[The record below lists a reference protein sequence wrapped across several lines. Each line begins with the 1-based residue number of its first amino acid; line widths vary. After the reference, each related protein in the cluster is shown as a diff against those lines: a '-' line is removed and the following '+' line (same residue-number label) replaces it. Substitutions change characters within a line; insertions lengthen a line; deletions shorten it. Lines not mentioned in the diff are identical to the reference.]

1 LAAVDD
7 FPERMM
13 VDVFIAAATRTPFGR
28 YGGRLAALRCDDLAA
43 APITSL
49 MARYPT
55 VDWGAVDEVVLGCAN
70 QAGEDNRNVARMAT
84 LLSGLP
90 ETVPAVTVNR
100 LCASGLEAVGQA
112 ARAIAG
118 GDAEFVIAGGVESM
132 SRAPFVMPK
141 AEAAFTREQ
150 KLEDSTL
157 GWHCIN
163 PVMQSRYGVDSMT
176 QTADNLARERGITR
190 DCQDA
195 YALRS
200 QQRTARAQAE
210 SWLAEEI
217 TAVQISN
224 GSDSIIVDEDEHPRP
239 KITLEQLAKLKPLLG
254 TDSTI
259 TAGNASGIND
269 GACALLL
276 ASAAALNTHG
286 LQPLARVISVAA
298 VGVAPRIMG
307 IGPVPAIHK
316 LLSKIG
322 RRLEQFDR
330 IEINEAFAAQ
340 VLACTRSL
348 GLADDAEH
356 VNGNGGAIALGHP
369 LGASG
374 ARLVMTAVYALRRQ
388 QQARALVSLCVG
400 VGQGVALALERA

>member
-1 LAAVDD
+1 
-7 FPERMM
+7 
-13 VDVFIAAATRTPFGR
+13 
-28 YGGRLAALRCDDLAA
+28 
-43 APITSL
+43 
-49 MARYPT
+49 
-55 VDWGAVDEVVLGCAN
+55 
-70 QAGEDNRNVARMAT
+70 
-84 LLSGLP
+84 
-90 ETVPAVTVNR
+90 
-100 LCASGLEAVGQA
+100 
-112 ARAIAG
+112 
-118 GDAEFVIAGGVESM
+118 M
-132 SRAPFVMPK
+132 SRAPFVVAK
-141 AEAAFTREQ
+141 AEGAFGREQ

-157 GWHCIN
+157 GWRFIN
-163 PVMQSRYGVDSMT
+163 PLMQARYGVDSMT
-176 QTADNLARERGITR
+176 QTADNLAREYGIDR
-190 DCQDA
+190 ECQDA

-200 QQRTARAQAE
+200 QRRTAQAQARG
-210 SWLAEEI
+210 WLAEEI
-217 TAVQISN
+217 TPVRVPNESIAV
-224 GSDSIIVDEDEHPRP
+224 SDDEHPRP

-316 LLSKIG
+316 LLTKIG
-322 RRLEQFDR
+322 RRLDEFDR

-348 GLADDAEH
+348 GLADDADY

-374 ARLVMTAVYALRRQ
+374 ARLVMTAAYALRRQ
-388 QQARALVSLCVG
+388 QQSRALVSLCVG
-400 VGQGVALALERA
+400 VGQGVALALERV

>member
-1 LAAVDD
+1 MA
-7 FPERMM
+7 
-13 VDVFIAAATRTPFGR
+13 DVFIAAATRTPFGR
-28 YGGRLAALRCDDLAA
+28 YGGRLAAVRCDDLAA
-43 APITSL
+43 VPIMSL
-49 MARYPT
+49 MSRYPS

-70 QAGEDNRNVARMAT
+70 QAGEDNRNVARMAV

-90 ETVPAVTVNR
+90 ETLPAVTVNR

-112 ARAIAG
+112 ARAIAM
-118 GDAEFVIAGGVESM
+118 GDAQLVIAGGVESM
-132 SRAPFVMPK
+132 SRAPFVMAK
-141 AEAAFTREQ
+141 AETAFGREQ

-163 PVMQSRYGVDSMT
+163 PLMQARYGVDSMT
-176 QTADNLARERGITR
+176 QTADNLAREHGITR
-190 DCQDA
+190 ECQDA
-195 YALRS
+195 YAWRS
-200 QQRTARAQAE
+200 QQRTAHAQE
-210 SWLAEEI
+210 QGWVAEEI
-217 TAVQISN
+217 TPVQVPNESIAVS
-224 GSDSIIVDEDEHPRP
+224 EDEHPRP
-239 KITLEQLAKLKPLLG
+239 NISLEKLAKLKPLLRS
-254 TDSTI
+254 DSTI
-259 TAGNASGIND
+259 TAGNASGLND

-276 ASAAALNTHG
+276 ASAEALNKHG
-286 LQPLARVISVAA
+286 LQPLARVISMAA
-298 VGVAPRIMG
+298 VGVAPRVMG
-307 IGPVPAIHK
+307 IGPVPAITK
-316 LLSKIG
+316 LLAKIG
-322 RRLEQFDR
+322 MRLDDFDR
-330 IEINEAFAAQ
+330 VEINEAFAAQ

>member
-1 LAAVDD
+1 MA
-7 FPERMM
+7 
-13 VDVFIAAATRTPFGR
+13 DVFIAAATRTPFGR

-43 APITSL
+43 APLASL
-49 MARYPT
+49 IARYPGM
-55 VDWGAVDEVVLGCAN
+55 DWGAVDEVVLGCAN
-70 QAGEDNRNVARMAT
+70 QAGEDNRNIARMAT

-100 LCASGLEAVGQA
+100 LCASGLEAVGLA

-118 GDAEFVIAGGVESM
+118 GDAQLVIAGGVESM
-132 SRAPFVMPK
+132 SRAPFVMAK
-141 AEAAFTREQ
+141 AETAFGRDQ

-163 PVMQSRYGVDSMT
+163 AVMKARYGVDSMT
-176 QTADNLARERGITR
+176 QTADNLAREDGIAR
-190 DCQDA
+190 ACQDA
-195 YALRS
+195 YAWRS
-200 QQRTARAQAE
+200 QQRTANAQGQG
-210 SWLAEEI
+210 WLAEEI
-217 TAVQISN
+217 TPVQVRR
-224 GSDSIIVDEDEHPRP
+224 GSENITITEDEHPRP
-239 KITLEQLAKLKPLLG
+239 NVTLEQLAKLTPLLG
-254 TDSTI
+254 PHSTI
-259 TAGNASGIND
+259 TAGNASGLND

-276 ASAAALNTHG
+276 ASAAALDQHR
-286 LQPLARVISVAA
+286 LEPLARVISMAA
-298 VGVAPRIMG
+298 AGVAPRIMG

-316 LLSKIG
+316 LLAKIG
-322 RRLEQFDR
+322 LSLDDFDR

-374 ARLVMTAVYALRRQ
+374 ARLVMTAAYALRRQ
-388 QQARALVSLCVG
+388 QQSRALVSLCVG
-400 VGQGVALALERA
+400 VGQGVALALERV